1 MQQATPTRTSR
12 PALALAAGLALATLL
27 GACSGSSAATPA
39 ASAAATSAPIEAA
52 ASAAPAATASTPA
65 AASGMPARPSGGGGP
80 AVASGPAATYADVP
94 YATVSPSQI
103 LDIWIPTTGGGPF
116 PLVIFVHGGA
126 FKMGDKAMEGG
137 NVAAA
142 LEAGYA
148 AASLDYRLSGEAIFP
163 AAVQDVKA
171 AVRFLRANADKYG
184 LDPDRFAAW
193 GESAGGNLVAL
204 LGTTGD
210 QATIFDDPAL
220 GNADVSSAVQAVVDW
235 YGPTDFLQMDAQ
247 FAAAAPAAC
256 NGQTQAHDPAD
267 SPESVYLGAAIQTV
281 PDLAAAANPI
291 TYIATAKDLPVFSIA
306 HGDSDCLVPNQQSA
320 ILQDA
325 LQAAG
330 ATSTFTLV
338 EGAGHGDPA
347 ITSAQTPVALEMLAS
362 VFGK

>member
-1 MQQATPTRTSR
+1 MQQATPTRTPR
-12 PALALAAGLALATLL
+12 PAIALAGVLALATLL

-39 ASAAATSAPIEAA
+39 ASAAATSAPAEAA
-52 ASAAPAATASTPA
+52 ASAAPAATASPA
-65 AASGMPARPSGGGGP
+65 AASGMPARPGGGAPG
-80 AVASGPAATYADVP
+80 AVSGPAATYADVP
-94 YATVSPSQI
+94 YATVSASQA
-103 LDIWIPTTGGGPF
+103 LDIWIPTTGSGPF

-126 FKMGDKAMEGG
+126 FKGGDKAMEGG
-137 NVAAA
+137 NVAAV

-148 AASLDYRLSGEAIFP
+148 AASLNYRLSGEAIFP

-171 AVRFLRANADKYG
+171 AVRFLRANAAEYG

-204 LGTTGD
+204 IGTTGD

-291 TYIATAKDLPVFSIA
+291 TYISSAKTLPAFSIA

-330 ATSTFTLV
+330 ASSSFTLV
-338 EGAGHGDPA
+338 EGATHGDQA